1 MQVGLQGLGPL
12 PYRLEDRVR
21 ERNSLRQRIG
31 FLTLTNR
38 SLYFGYDLYTIV
50 GHAARQTCAT
60 TTSSGRAP
68 TATVGPSFVRT
79 LVGFTEYGRAI

>member
-1 MQVGLQGLGPL
+1 MQLGLQGLGPL

-31 FLTLTNR
+31 VLTLTNR

-50 GHAARQTCAT
+50 GMQRDKLRYDDLFRQ
-60 TTSSGRAP
+60 SSNRD
-68 TATVGPSFVRT
+68 TWSFFVRT